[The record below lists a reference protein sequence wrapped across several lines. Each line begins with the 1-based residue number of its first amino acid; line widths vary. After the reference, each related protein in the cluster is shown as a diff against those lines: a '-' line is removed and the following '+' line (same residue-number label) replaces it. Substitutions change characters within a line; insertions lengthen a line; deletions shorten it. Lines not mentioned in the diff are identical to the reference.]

1 MREMAMSSDEV
12 DSILT
17 ILENPVRR
25 KIIKRLS
32 EEPSYPLQLAK
43 ELSLTQ
49 QLVAK
54 HLALMEEAGVVKSSW
69 RESPQGPRQRV
80 YLLDKTVS
88 ITLDLAPHLFG
99 AHFQIPHA
107 PSKVTELHTDASRMM
122 RRIQEIQ
129 GYKDNRKILKALSE
143 VISEIDER
151 LRNIEDERAGLLHV
165 RDVGMQA
172 AGEAIESLENV
183 KERRR
188 ILYRVLDEQ
197 DLDAD
202 AVAQSLNMSETL
214 VRRILAEIESWLE

>member
-1 MREMAMSSDEV
+1 MSSDEV

-32 EEPSYPLQLAK
+32 EEPSYSLQLAR
-43 ELSLTQ
+43 ELGLTQ

-54 HLALMEEAGVVKSSW
+54 HLALMEVAGVVKSSW

-88 ITLDLAPHLFG
+88 ITLDLSPHIFG
-99 AHFQIPHA
+99 THFQTPPV
-107 PSKVTELHTDASRMM
+107 PSKATELQADVSRMM
-122 RRIQEIQ
+122 RHIQEIQ
-129 GYKDNRKILKALSE
+129 SYGDNRKSLKALSE

-151 LRNIEDERAGLLHV
+151 LRSLEEERAGLLHA

-172 AGEAIESLENV
+172 AGAAIESLENV

-202 AVAQSLNMSETL
+202 AVARSLNMSETL